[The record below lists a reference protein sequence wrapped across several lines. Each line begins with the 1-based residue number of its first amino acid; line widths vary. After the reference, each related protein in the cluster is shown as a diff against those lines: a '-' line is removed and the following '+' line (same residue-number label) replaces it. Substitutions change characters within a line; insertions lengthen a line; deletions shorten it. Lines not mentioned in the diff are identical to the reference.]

1 VEATSN
7 KHFESFSKD
16 LIDPIDPFKDLNEAQ
31 ILTENKKSLGIHS
44 GLFIPEEACK
54 NLIKNNIKKF
64 VHPMDQCCESIK
76 DVLYDTIQEIFV
88 RCMKGRN
95 KLKFFLQDKALGILE
110 NEYEKCKKVLQD
122 LIDTESSYINYD
134 NVEFQKLKVII
145 NSLEDLELEE
155 LHEYQSHHGIDVRF
169 FQRQPSFAKIDT
181 SIKKYMADNGEMF
194 KCQDR
199 DINGKKSAW
208 KVSPVIDFET
218 SLTDADRE
226 HIMIMKRVIHCYFS
240 ILKNKFK
247 SDVPKYVYHYMTNK
261 MLETLSTKL
270 LMSLKGQNVQLIDLT
285 AEDSTVKEKRDEASN
300 ALKNLKKAK
309 KAIKDVGKYNLSI
322 IEDD

>member
-1 VEATSN
+1 
-7 KHFESFSKD
+7 
-16 LIDPIDPFKDLNEAQ
+16 
-31 ILTENKKSLGIHS
+31 
-44 GLFIPEEACK
+44 
-54 NLIKNNIKKF
+54 
-64 VHPMDQCCESIK
+64 
-76 DVLYDTIQEIFV
+76 
-88 RCMKGRN
+88 MKGRN

-145 NSLEDLELEE
+145 SALDDLELEV
-155 LHEYQSHHGIDVRF
+155 LHEYQSHHGIDIRF
-169 FQRQPSFAKIDT
+169 FQRQQSFEKIDK
-181 SIKKYMADNGEMF
+181 SIKKYIDDNGEMF
-194 KCQDR
+194 KCHVREVD
-199 DINGKKSAW
+199 GKKSGW
-208 KVSPVIDFET
+208 KVSPVIDFRT
-218 SLTDADRE
+218 RLSDADRE

-247 SDVPKYVYHYMTNK
+247 SDVPKYIYHYMINK